1 MEEIKKAKRMEQ
13 INKTS
18 NIDYRGVTVTLI
30 FKYTITSDF
39 VFTLSY
45 NEAMQSGF
53 LIPLL
58 ESEEEKLEYIYE
70 IPKTLYEKTREIDL
84 REFYKLWKGKST
96 FTKYDIPHKCFDYK
110 QILKLVQV
118 FNLNKDLPFVQN
130 LESIPSLDEHSV

>member
-1 MEEIKKAKRMEQ
+1 MEQ

-18 NIDYRGVTVTLI
+18 NIDYKGVTVTLI
-30 FKYTITSDF
+30 FKYSITSNF

-70 IPKTLYEKTREIDL
+70 IPKKLYEKTREIDL
-84 REFYKLWKGKST
+84 RQFYKLWKGNAT
-96 FTKYDIPHKCFDYK
+96 FHTFDIPHRCFDYK
-110 QILKLVQV
+110 QILKLAQV

-130 LESIPSLDEHSV
+130 LESIPSLNEHFV

>member
-1 MEEIKKAKRMEQ
+1 MEQ

-18 NIDYRGVTVTLI
+18 NIDYKGVTVTLI
-30 FKYTITSDF
+30 FKYTITSNF

-70 IPKTLYEKTREIDL
+70 IPKILYEKTREIDL
-84 REFYKLWKGKST
+84 RQFYKLWKGNAT
-96 FTKYDIPHKCFDYK
+96 FHTFDIPHRCFDYK
-110 QILKLVQV
+110 QILKLVQI
-118 FNLNKDLPFVQN
+118 FNLNKDLPFVQI
-130 LESIPSLDEHSV
+130 LERIPSLNEY

>member
-1 MEEIKKAKRMEQ
+1 MEQ

-18 NIDYRGVTVTLI
+18 NIDYKGVTVTLI
-30 FKYTITSDF
+30 FKYTITSNF

-70 IPKTLYEKTREIDL
+70 IPKKLYEKTREIDL
-84 REFYKLWKGKST
+84 IQFYKLWKGDATVCK
-96 FTKYDIPHKCFDYK
+96 FDIPHGFFDYK
-110 QILKLVQV
+110 QIYKLVQV
-118 FNLNKDLPFVQN
+118 FNLNKDLPFVKR
-130 LESIPSLDEHSV
+130 LESIPSLDE

>member
-1 MEEIKKAKRMEQ
+1 MEQ

-18 NIDYRGVTVTLI
+18 NINYKGVTVTLI
-30 FKYTITSDF
+30 FKYSITSNF

-70 IPKTLYEKTREIDL
+70 IPKKLYEKTREIDL
-84 REFYKLWKGKST
+84 RQFYKLWKGNAT
-96 FTKYDIPHKCFDYK
+96 FHTFDIPHRCFDYK
-110 QILKLVQV
+110 QILKLAQV

-130 LESIPSLDEHSV
+130 LESIPSLNEHFV

>member
-1 MEEIKKAKRMEQ
+1 MEQ

-18 NIDYRGVTVTLI
+18 NIDYKGVTVTLI
-30 FKYTITSDF
+30 FKYSITSNF

-70 IPKTLYEKTREIDL
+70 IPKKLYEKTREIDL
-84 REFYKLWKGKST
+84 RQFYKLWIGKVS
-96 FTKYDIPHKCFDYK
+96 FSKYDIPYTCFDYK

-118 FNLNKDLPFVQN
+118 FNLNKDLPFVQI
-130 LESIPSLDEHSV
+130 LENISSLDEY

>member
-1 MEEIKKAKRMEQ
+1 MEK

-18 NIDYRGVTVTLI
+18 DIYYKGVTVTLI
-30 FKYTITSDF
+30 FKYTITSNF

-70 IPKTLYEKTREIDL
+70 IPKKLYEKTREIDL
-84 REFYKLWKGKST
+84 RQFYKLWIGKES
-96 FTKYDIPHKCFDYK
+96 FSKYDIPHKCFDYK

-118 FNLNKDLPFVQN
+118 FNLNKRYTIVEKKRPK
-130 LESIPSLDEHSV
+130 I